1 MKMEWPGYD
10 EPVSVDLECAEA
22 RVVKANRDGSY
33 QILVFAGN
41 RYILFKRA
49 KLKALEAYPDED
61 GCIYA
66 TTTKE
71 IWDSWGRE
79 LPIATEEKG

>member
-1 MKMEWPGYD
+1 MEWLGCD
-10 EPVSVDLECAEA
+10 EPMGVDLEGAEA
-22 RVVKANRDGSY
+22 RVAKANHDGSY

-41 RYILFKRA
+41 RYFLFKRA
-49 KLKALEAYPDED
+49 TLTALEANPDED
-61 GCIYA
+61 GCIYVV
-66 TTTKE
+66 TTKE

>member
-1 MKMEWPGYD
+1 MKIEWTGHD
-10 EPVSVDLECAEA
+10 EPVSVDLEYAEA
-22 RVVKANRDGSY
+22 RVTKANRDGSY

-41 RYILFKRA
+41 RYFLFKRA
-49 KLKALEAYPDED
+49 TLTALEAKPDED
-61 GCIYA
+61 GCIYVA
-66 TTTKE
+66 TTKE